1 MNPDHIA
8 LVSCIM
14 PTSNRRR
21 FVGQAIQYFCRQDY
35 PQKEL
40 IIIDDGE
47 DAVADLIP
55 QDDRI
60 HYIRLNHRV
69 TLGAKYNLACK
80 QAQGTLVAHW
90 DDDDWMSPKRLSLQV
105 EALQATKAQ
114 LCGARE
120 LLHYHLEAGQA
131 WLLRSLSGERTRLAG
146 GTLLYSHQVWE
157 RHPFR
162 EADDPD
168 LPRFIASLDPGRIH
182 ITDNPSFYVAVIH
195 TENTHSC
202 NLNDPQWRRHPIEG
216 ITARLGADRAF
227 YVTLRN
233 GKQNRQGV
241 DIRNRYSVS
250 CIMPTYNRRDF
261 VSQSIRYF
269 QKQDYPLR
277 ELIIVD
283 DGTQPVADL
292 VPKEQRIR
300 YIRLPARVSIGEK
313 RNVACEA
320 AKGDLII
327 LWDDD
332 DWYGP
337 QRISRQVTPLLEGR
351 FDLTALGTSPFFNLT
366 TGEFWMCEDRLLERI
381 FPKGVI
387 SATLAFWKVLWG
399 THARFPHTSLGEDA
413 DFLKILLGRGARL
426 GKIQNEDLFVYV
438 RHQSN
443 TWQMGPGSFVDGN
456 AWRKTKVPSGL
467 SQDDLK
473 FYSLRKN
480 IFPRKDAPKSKTEIK
495 QTVVQI
501 PKEKQASISG
511 HPMVSACLLSYKRPH
526 HMQRIVNSLQSYEFI
541 DEILVWN
548 NNPDIN
554 LSLQGDK
561 VKVIHASENT
571 LCLGRFLCA
580 KQARNEV
587 IYVQDD
593 DVIVKNVSEL
603 YQCFL
608 KDPTRITHN
617 LSNLHY
623 ERQNRAV
630 YSEGHYALLGWGSFF
645 LKEWMDV
652 LDGCQKISDDFIF
665 RRAADKFFTILQGK
679 RHTTLLGDLSIFPD
693 SHARGLALYLE
704 PNSRFWEAQ
713 ATRRALA
720 MAREKKKVRFPVTW
734 NVVIVCHNYGRYL
747 REAVHSVL
755 LNDADYVMT
764 IVDDNSTDET
774 SQVCAALSSEF
785 PWISTIRHDQ
795 NVQVS
800 RAANSGIAHTDS
812 LFVVLLD
819 ADDKIGP
826 NYLFEAEKLLRSGC
840 DVVNPDAILFGDKN
854 DRWVVP
860 NLVTLPMLLQ
870 KNDVHCCSAFRR
882 SYWAQVGGIDE
893 NIHNWQDYD
902 FWIRLAAAGARIRRL
917 PGDHF
922 YYRKHGPSKAIQSEA
937 IREQLIGYFR
947 KKHKNF
953 VTPELFA

>member
-1 MNPDHIA
+1 
-8 LVSCIM
+8 M

-21 FVGQAIQYFCRQDY
+21 FVSQAIHYFYRQDY

-40 IIIDDGE
+40 IIVDDGE
-47 DAVADLIP
+47 DAIADLVS
-55 QDDRI
+55 QDESIR
-60 HYIRLNHRV
+60 YIRLNHRV
-69 TLGAKYNLACK
+69 SLGAKYNLACK
-80 QAQGTLVAHW
+80 QARGALIAHW
-90 DDDDWMSPKRLSLQV
+90 DDDDWISPKRLSFQV

-131 WLLRSLSGERTRLAG
+131 WFLRSQSGGRTNLAG
-146 GTLLYSHQVWE
+146 GTLLYYRHVWE

-162 EADDPD
+162 EDHDPD
-168 LPRFIASLDPGRIH
+168 IARFIARLDPGRIH
-182 ITDNPSFYVAVIH
+182 VTDNPLFYVAVIH
-195 TENTHSC
+195 TENTHPR
-202 NLNDPQWRRHPIEG
+202 NLNDPQWRRHPIED
-216 ITARLGADRAF
+216 ITARFGEDRAF

-233 GKQNRQGV
+233 GTPKPHGV
-241 DIRNRYSVS
+241 DIRNKYFVS
-250 CIMPTYNRRDF
+250 CIMPTYNRHDF
-261 VSQSIRYF
+261 VSQSIGYF

-283 DGTQPVADL
+283 DGAQRVADL
-292 VPKEQRIR
+292 VPKDERIR
-300 YIRLPARVSIGEK
+300 YISLPTRISIGEK
-313 RNVACEA
+313 RNLACEA

-337 QRISRQVTPLLEGR
+337 QRISRQVMPLLEGR
-351 FDLTALGTSPFFNLT
+351 FDLTALGSSPFFNLT
-366 TGEFWMCEDRLLERI
+366 TDEFWICDDRLLERI

-387 SATLAFWKVLWG
+387 SATLAFWKTLWG
-399 THARFPHTSLGEDA
+399 PQARFPHISLGEDA

-426 GKIQNEDLFVYV
+426 GKVQNEDLFIYI

-443 TWQMGPGSFVDGN
+443 TWQMGPGSFLDGS
-456 AWRKTKVPSGL
+456 AWRKTKVPSCL
-467 SQDDLK
+467 SKEDLK
-473 FYSLRKN
+473 FYSLRRSILPPKN
-480 IFPRKDAPKSKTEIK
+480 NTKPKTEKK
-495 QTVVQI
+495 QNVVQI
-501 PKEKQASISG
+501 PKEQKAPISE
-511 HPMVSACLLSYKRPH
+511 HPLVSACLLSYKRPYH
-526 HMQRIVNSLQSYEFI
+526 LQQIVNSLHPYEFI

-548 NNPDIN
+548 NNPGIN
-554 LSLQGDK
+554 LSLRGDK
-561 VKVIHASENT
+561 VRVINASENT

-587 IYVQDD
+587 VYVQDD
-593 DVIVKNVSEL
+593 DVLVKNVPEL

-645 LKEWMDV
+645 LKEWINV
-652 LDGCQKISDDFIF
+652 LDECRKTCDDLIF

-679 RHTTLLGDLSIFPD
+679 RHTTLLGDLTIFPD
-693 SHARGLALYLE
+693 SYARGIALYLE
-704 PNSRFWEAQ
+704 PNSRFLEAQ

-720 MAREKKKVRFPVTW
+720 MVREKKNVRFPVTW

-747 REAVHSVL
+747 GEAVHSVL
-755 LNDADYVMT
+755 LNDADYVIT
-764 IVDDNSTDET
+764 IVDDCSADDTP
-774 SQVCAALSSEF
+774 QVCAQLCSEF
-785 PWISTIRHDQ
+785 PWVSTIRHNQ

-800 RAANSGIAHTDS
+800 RAANSGIAHMDS
-812 LFVVLLD
+812 LFVVILD

-840 DVVNPDAILFGDKN
+840 DVANPDAILFGDKN

-860 NLVTLPMLLQ
+860 DLVTLPMLLK
-870 KNDVHCCSAFRR
+870 KNDVHCCSAFRK

-902 FWIRLAAAGARIRRL
+902 FWIRLAAAGARIQRL

-937 IREQLIGYFR
+937 IRDQLLGYFKR
-947 KKHKNF
+947 KHKNF
-953 VTPELFA
+953 VTPQLFA